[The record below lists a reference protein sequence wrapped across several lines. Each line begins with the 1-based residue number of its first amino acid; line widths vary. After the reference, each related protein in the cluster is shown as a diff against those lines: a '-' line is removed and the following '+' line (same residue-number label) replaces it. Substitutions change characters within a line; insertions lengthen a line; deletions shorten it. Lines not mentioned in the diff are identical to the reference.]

1 MTRAFRITWR
11 HSKSLSIRFTM
22 KIMMW
27 WWQITI
33 SSVCWKYPSFSS
45 LACGTKPGGWDKLSY
60 FLKEWKSTG
69 NLHHICKK
77 HVVYCYTFHG
87 VVTDSFAVYV
97 FSGGGK
103 DLGGGLTY
111 LLTVKPVYNGPVYS
125 RSPCILRSPEN
136 FPKFSV
142 ALYFLQ
148 SWPVYNGHLTIPQW
162 WPISRVMSPPPFP
175 QLQVRFFTP
184 RIVWITFTSG

>member
-1 MTRAFRITWR
+1 MTRAFRTTWR

-33 SSVCWKYPSFSS
+33 RSVCWKYPSFSS
-45 LACGTKPGGWDKLSY
+45 LACGTKPCCWDKLSY

-69 NLHHICKK
+69 NLQHICKK
-77 HVVYCYTFHG
+77 TCCFLLH
-87 VVTDSFAVYV
+87 
-97 FSGGGK
+97 FSGSRHWFVRCLCV
-103 DLGGGLTY
+103 LGRRKRFGWWAY

-148 SWPVYNGHLTIPQW
+148 SWPVYSGYPVYNGHLTIPQG
-162 WPISRVMSPPPFP
+162 WPISRAMSPPPFP
-175 QLQVRFFTP
+175 QLHVTL
-184 RIVWITFTSG
+184 TSG